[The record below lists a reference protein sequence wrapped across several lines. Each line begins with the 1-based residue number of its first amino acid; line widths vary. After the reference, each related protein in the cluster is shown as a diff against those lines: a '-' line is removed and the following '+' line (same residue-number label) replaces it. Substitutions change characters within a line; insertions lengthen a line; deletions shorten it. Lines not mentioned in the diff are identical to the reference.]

1 MDTAFTAWQGSPV
14 HTNFKSNTKLNNN
27 YIINHNCFVNNSSNL
42 TCRSIKHF
50 NDLTITS
57 DESILVVD
65 SGCDQSIVSNLV
77 FKIGCRTGVFFDVNG
92 ALSGMKGDLPLEVVN
107 NCITTC
113 VLPNKI
119 RVLLVINQALL
130 DLNPANLESLL
141 QPHQARAYGVVVND
155 VASRHLATEKNRDV
169 KI

>member
-1 MDTAFTAWQGSPV
+1 
-14 HTNFKSNTKLNNN
+14 
-27 YIINHNCFVNNSSNL
+27 
-42 TCRSIKHF
+42 
-50 NDLTITS
+50 
-57 DESILVVD
+57 
-65 SGCDQSIVSNLV
+65 
-77 FKIGCRTGVFFDVNG
+77 
-92 ALSGMKGDLPLEVVN
+92 MKGDLPLEVVN